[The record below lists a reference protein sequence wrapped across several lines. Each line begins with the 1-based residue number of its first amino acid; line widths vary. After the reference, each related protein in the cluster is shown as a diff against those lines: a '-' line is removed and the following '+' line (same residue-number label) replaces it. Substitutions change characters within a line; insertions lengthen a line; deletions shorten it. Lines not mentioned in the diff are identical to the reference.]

1 MTEAFAISPAPHPT
15 QLSSRRPRRAS
26 QLEQRPSPP
35 RRGEG
40 FSSPLPDEAEAGH
53 QARDDG
59 FLDRDQAA
67 DEVGGGEATRL
78 RVFLDDVHL
87 HALGDQ
93 AREVAGQV
101 GRLGL
106 LPVSESN
113 ARGVLALHAVV
124 HGVAPQ
130 QHGGL
135 SPAAADGMREPHD
148 GVVLLFDGRPVRA
161 LDDLE
166 NLLVHGVPPQ
176 PLVGITS
183 VLSAASAIFQ
193 KSTGLPRPTPATASP
208 TPRSSTQRPQLVQ
221 VSLPPL
227 FSAWAVR
234 AMIQS
239 FGLGWSSCATSRPCT
254 ALACGACLAKDSAT
268 APS

>member
-1 MTEAFAISPAPHPT
+1 MTEAFAISPAPSPCPALVSSPEAGASART
-15 QLSSRRPRRAS
+15 AALS
-26 QLEQRPSPP
+26 PS
-35 RRGEG
+35 RGEG
-40 FSSPLPDEAEAGH
+40 FRSPLPDEAEAGH
-53 QARDDG
+53 QAGDDG

-78 RVFLDDVHL
+78 HVFLDDVHL

-106 LPVSESN
+106 LPVSEGN

-135 SPAAADGMREPHD
+135 SPAAADGMSEPHD

-161 LDDLE
+161 LDDLA

-208 TPRSSTQRPQLVQ
+208 T
-221 VSLPPL
+221 
-227 FSAWAVR
+227 
-234 AMIQS
+234 
-239 FGLGWSSCATSRPCT
+239 SRPCT